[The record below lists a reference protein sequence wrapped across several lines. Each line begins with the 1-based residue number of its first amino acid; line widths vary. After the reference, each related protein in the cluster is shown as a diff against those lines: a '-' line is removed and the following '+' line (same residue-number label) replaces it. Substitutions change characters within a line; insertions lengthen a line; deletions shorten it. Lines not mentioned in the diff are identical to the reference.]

1 MSQLGIVIGR
11 EFNERVRKKSFIITT
26 ILVPLLMLA
35 VMAVPTLIMLY
46 SSADTKQIAVID
58 QSGLIAPSLE
68 SNDEIEFVACTQ
80 TLDEALADT
89 ESDRFGV
96 LVIGEDI
103 LTNSSAVRLY
113 ASASTSVMMEEGIE
127 KQIAHIIETEK
138 LKTYDIENL
147 PQIMEAVKTS
157 VTLQTIRSDKEG
169 TGHSVSAGVSFA
181 IGYVLA
187 FVLYMFLL
195 IYGQM
200 VMTAVIEEKNT
211 RVLDVLVTSVKP
223 FQLMLGKILGVAAVA
238 VVQVMIWGV
247 LLFAAVTVVTQTVLP
262 NVMDAEAAEQLAAYQ
277 AGTLD
282 TSTVD
287 AADIEGLKAFAAA
300 TDLGY
305 LASVFCYLL
314 LFLVGGYLF
323 YSAMFAAV
331 GASVDNITDAGQL
344 TTPITIP
351 IILALMVMFV
361 VMKDPNSSLAFWFS
375 IIPFT
380 SPIVMMARI
389 PAGIPVW
396 EPLVSLVVLY
406 ASIAAMVWLA
416 AKIYRIGI
424 LIHGK
429 KPTFKDLYKWLR
441 YN

>member
-1 MSQLGIVIGR
+1 MSQLGTVIGR

-26 ILVPLLMLA
+26 ILVPLLLLG

-46 SSADTKQIAVID
+46 SSSDTKQIAVID
-58 QSGLIAPSLE
+58 RSGLIAPALE
-68 SNDEIEFVACTQ
+68 NSEELEFVPCSQ
-80 TLDEALADT
+80 TLEEALADT
-89 ESDRFGV
+89 ESERFGI

-103 LTNSSAVRLY
+103 LNNSASVLLY
-113 ASASTSVMMEEGIE
+113 ASSSTSVMMEESIE

-138 LKTYDIENL
+138 LRTYDIENL
-147 PQIMEAVKTS
+147 PEIMEAVKTS

-169 TGHSVSAGVSFA
+169 ASVSAGASFA

-200 VMTAVIEEKNT
+200 VMTAVIEEKNS

-247 LLFAAVTVVTQTVLP
+247 LIFGIGSLAMSTLLP
-262 NVMDAEAAEQLAAYQ
+262 HMNEEAAEQLTAYQ

-282 TSTVD
+282 TTAVD
-287 AADIEGLKAFAAA
+287 AGDIEIMKAVTTL
-300 TDLGY
+300 TDFGY

-331 GASVDNITDAGQL
+331 GASVDNVTDAGQL

-351 IILALMVMFV
+351 IILALMIMFV

-389 PAGIPVW
+389 PAGIPAW
-396 EPLVSLVVLY
+396 EPIVSLAVLY
-406 ASIAAMVWLA
+406 ASIAFMVWVA

-424 LIHGK
+424 LTHGK
-429 KPTFKDLYKWLR
+429 KPTFKELYKWIKQA
-441 YN
+441 

>member
-26 ILVPLLMLA
+26 ILVPLLLLA

-46 SSADTKQIAVID
+46 SSSDTKEIAVID
-58 QSGLIAPSLE
+58 RSGMIAPALE
-68 SNDEIEFVACTQ
+68 SSDEIRFVPCAE
-80 TLDEALADT
+80 TLDEALAD
-89 ESDRFGV
+89 EQSDRFGV

-103 LTNSSAVRLY
+103 LNNSGAVTLY
-113 ASASTSVMMEEGIE
+113 ARSSTSVMMEESIE

-169 TGHSVSAGVSFA
+169 AGRSVSAGASFA

-200 VMTAVIEEKNT
+200 VMQAVIEEKNS

-247 LLFAAVTVVTQTVLP
+247 LLFGVGSACTSLVLP
-262 NVMDAEAAEQLAAYQ
+262 KIMNGEQVEQLAEYQ

-282 TSTVD
+282 MSTVD
-287 AADIEGLKAFAAA
+287 VSDIEGLKTFATL

-305 LASVFCYLL
+305 LAGVFCYLL

-389 PAGIPVW
+389 PAGIPAW
-396 EPLVSLVVLY
+396 EPLLSLAVLY
-406 ASIAAMVWLA
+406 ASIAGMVWVA
-416 AKIYRIGI
+416 AKIYRVGI

-429 KPTFKDLYKWLR
+429 KPTFKELYKWIK
-441 YN
+441 YD

>member
-1 MSQLGIVIGR
+1 MSQLGIIISR

-26 ILVPLLMLA
+26 ILVPLLLLG

-46 SSADTKQIAVID
+46 SSSETKRIAVID
-58 QSGLIAPSLE
+58 RSGLIAPSLE
-68 SNDEIEFVACTQ
+68 DNDELEFVPCDRP
-80 TLDEALADT
+80 LEEALADD
-89 ESDRFGV
+89 SGDIFGV
-96 LVIGEDI
+96 LVIDEQI
-103 LTNSSAVRLY
+103 LNNSASVRLY
-113 ASASTSVMMEEGIE
+113 ASSSTSVMMEESIE

-138 LKTYDIENL
+138 LKTYNIENL
-147 PQIMEAVKTS
+147 PEIMEAVKTS
-157 VTLQTIRSDKEG
+157 VTLHTIRSDKDG
-169 TGHSVSAGVSFA
+169 AGRSVSAGASFA

-200 VMTAVIEEKNT
+200 VMTAVIEEKNS

-223 FQLMLGKILGVAAVA
+223 FQLMLGKILGVASVA
-238 VVQVMIWGV
+238 VVQVLIWGV
-247 LLFAAVTVVTQTVLP
+247 LIFGIGSFATSALLP
-262 NVMDAEAAEQLAAYQ
+262 HMNEEAAEQLAAYQ

-282 TSTVD
+282 TAAVD
-287 AADIEGLKAFAAA
+287 AGDIEMMKAFTTL
-300 TDLGY
+300 TDFGY
-305 LASVFCYLL
+305 LAGVFCYLL

-331 GASVDNITDAGQL
+331 GASVDNATDAGQL

-389 PAGIPVW
+389 PAGIPAW
-396 EPLVSLVVLY
+396 EPIVSLAVLY
-406 ASIAAMVWLA
+406 GSIAFMVWVA
-416 AKIYRIGI
+416 AKIYRVGI

-429 KPTFKDLYKWLR
+429 KPTFKELYKWIKQA
-441 YN
+441 

>member
-1 MSQLGIVIGR
+1 MSHIGIVAGR

-26 ILVPLLMLA
+26 ILVPLLLLG

-46 SSADTKQIAVID
+46 SSSSTKRIAVID
-58 QSGLIAPSLE
+58 RSGVIMPSLE
-68 SNDEIEFVACTQ
+68 SDGEINFVPCER
-80 TLDEALADT
+80 TLDEVLAD
-89 ESDRFGV
+89 EDSGLFGV
-96 LVIGEDI
+96 LVVGEDI
-103 LTNSSAVRLY
+103 LSNSGAVTLY
-113 ASASTSVMMEEGIE
+113 ARSSTSLLMEESIE
-127 KQIAHIIETEK
+127 KQIAGIIETEK
-138 LKTYDIENL
+138 LKTYEIENL
-147 PQIMEAVKTS
+147 PEIMAAVKTS
-157 VTLQTIRSDKEG
+157 VTLHTIRSDREDG
-169 TGHSVSAGVSFA
+169 RSVSAGASFA

-200 VMTAVIEEKNT
+200 VMTAVIEEKNS

-247 LLFAAVTVVTQTVLP
+247 LIFGIGTFATSALLP
-262 NVMDAEAAEQLAAYQ
+262 HMNEQAAEQLAAYQ

-282 TSTVD
+282 VATVD
-287 AADIEGLKAFAAA
+287 TDDFEVIKAVSTF

-305 LASVFCYLL
+305 LASIFCYLL

-331 GASVDNITDAGQL
+331 GASVDNVTDAGQL

-351 IILALMVMFV
+351 IIMALMIMFV

-389 PAGIPVW
+389 PAGIPAW
-396 EPLVSLVVLY
+396 EPILSLAVLY
-406 ASIAAMVWLA
+406 GSIVALVWVA
-416 AKIYRIGI
+416 AKIYRVGI
-424 LIHGK
+424 LVHGK
-429 KPTFKDLYKWLR
+429 KPTFKELYKWLK

>member
-1 MSQLGIVIGR
+1 MSQLGIVISR

-26 ILVPLLMLA
+26 VLVPLLLLA

-46 SSADTKQIAVID
+46 SSSDTKQIAVID
-58 QSGLIAPSLE
+58 RSGVIAPSLE
-68 SNDEIEFVACTQ
+68 SNDEISFVACDRP
-80 TLDEALADT
+80 LDEVLAD
-89 ESDRFGV
+89 EQSGYFGV
-96 LVIGEDI
+96 LVIGDDI
-103 LTNSSAVRLY
+103 LSNSLSVSLY
-113 ASASTSVMMEEGIE
+113 ASSSTSVMMEESIE
-127 KQIAHIIETEK
+127 KQIARIIETEK

-147 PQIMEAVKTS
+147 PEIMAAVKTS
-157 VTLQTIRSDKEG
+157 VSLQTIRSDKG
-169 TGHSVSAGVSFA
+169 DKGRSVSAGASFA

-200 VMTAVIEEKNT
+200 VMQAVIEEKNS

-223 FQLMLGKILGVAAVA
+223 FQLMLGKLLGVASVA
-238 VVQVMIWGV
+238 VVQVAIWGV
-247 LLFAAVTVVTQTVLP
+247 LIFGIGSLGMSVMMPRMNQEAV
-262 NVMDAEAAEQLAAYQ
+262 EQMAAYQ

-282 TSTVD
+282 TATVD
-287 AADIEGLKAFAAA
+287 ADDIEMIKAFTTL
-300 TDLGY
+300 TDVGY
-305 LASVFCYLL
+305 LAGIFCYLL

-344 TTPITIP
+344 TTPVTIP
-351 IILALMVMFV
+351 IILAIMVMFV

-389 PAGIPVW
+389 PAGIPMW
-396 EPLVSLVVLY
+396 EPLLSLVVLY
-406 ASIAAMVWLA
+406 ASIAGMVWLA
-416 AKIYRIGI
+416 AKIYRVGI

-429 KPTFKDLYKWLR
+429 KPTFKDLYKWIK
-441 YN
+441 YD

>member
-1 MSQLGIVIGR
+1 MSQLGIIISR

-26 ILVPLLMLA
+26 ILVPLLLLG

-46 SSADTKQIAVID
+46 SSSETKRIAVID
-58 QSGLIAPSLE
+58 RSGLIAPSLE
-68 SNDEIEFVACTQ
+68 DNDELEFVPCDRP
-80 TLDEALADT
+80 LEEALADD
-89 ESDRFGV
+89 SGDIFGV
-96 LVIGEDI
+96 LVIDEQI
-103 LTNSSAVRLY
+103 LNNSASVRLY
-113 ASASTSVMMEEGIE
+113 ASSSTSVMMEESIE
-127 KQIAHIIETEK
+127 KQIADIIETEK
-138 LKTYDIENL
+138 LKSYDIENL

-157 VTLQTIRSDKEG
+157 VTLQTFRSDREG
-169 TGHSVSAGVSFA
+169 GRSVSAGASFA

-200 VMTAVIEEKNT
+200 VMTAVIEEKNS
-211 RVLDVLVTSVKP
+211 RVLDVLVTSVRP
-223 FQLMLGKILGVAAVA
+223 FQLMLGKILGVASVA
-238 VVQVMIWGV
+238 VVQVVIWGV
-247 LLFAAVTVVTQTVLP
+247 LLFGAGAVMTQTVLP
-262 NVMDAEAAEQLAAYQ
+262 GVMDAETTEQLAAYQ

-282 TSTVD
+282 MSTVD
-287 AADIEGLKAFAAA
+287 AGDIEGLKAFATL
-300 TDLGY
+300 TDMGY
-305 LASVFCYLL
+305 MASVFCYLL

-331 GASVDNITDAGQL
+331 GASVDNVTDAGQL

-389 PAGIPVW
+389 PAGIPMW
-396 EPLVSLVVLY
+396 EPLLSLAVLY
-406 ASIAAMVWLA
+406 ASIAGMVWLA
-416 AKIYRIGI
+416 AKIYRVGI
-424 LIHGK
+424 LTHGK
-429 KPTFKDLYKWLR
+429 KPTYKDLYKWIR

>member
-1 MSQLGIVIGR
+1 MSQLGIIIGR

-26 ILVPLLMLA
+26 ILVPLLLLA
-35 VMAVPTLIMLY
+35 VTAVPTLIMMY
-46 SSADTKQIAVID
+46 SSSDTKQIAVID
-58 QSGLIAPSLE
+58 RSGQILPSLE
-68 SNDEIEFVACTQ
+68 SDDEIGFTPCGL
-80 TLDEALADT
+80 TLEDALADE
-89 ESDRFGV
+89 ESDLFGV

-103 LTNSSAVRLY
+103 LDNPGAAVLY
-113 ASASTSVMMEEGIE
+113 ARASTSVMMEENIE
-127 KQIAHIIETEK
+127 RQISHIIETEK
-138 LKTYDIENL
+138 LKGYDIENL
-147 PQIMEAVKTS
+147 PEIMEAVKTS
-157 VTLQTIRSDKEG
+157 VTLQTVRSDREDG
-169 TGHSVSAGVSFA
+169 RSISAGASFA

-200 VMTAVIEEKNT
+200 VMQSVIEEKNS

-238 VVQVMIWGV
+238 VVQVVIWGV
-247 LLFAAVTVVTQTVLP
+247 LLFGVGSFAVSALLP
-262 NVMDAEAAEQLAAYQ
+262 HMNGEAAEQLAAYQ

-282 TSTVD
+282 TASVD
-287 AADIEGLKAFAAA
+287 AGDIEMMKAFTTL
-300 TDLGY
+300 TDMGY

-331 GASVDNITDAGQL
+331 GASVDNATDAGQL

-389 PAGIPVW
+389 PAGIAAW
-396 EPLVSLVVLY
+396 EPIVSLAVLY
-406 ASIAAMVWLA
+406 ASILGLVWLA
-416 AKIYRIGI
+416 ARIYRVGI
-424 LIHGK
+424 LVHGK
-429 KPTFKDLYKWLR
+429 KPTFKELYKWMK